1 MDTINISE
9 IGVVALS
16 QTEEYDITGGWS
28 WEECLGAAVV
38 TGVTSGFISAAVSG
52 GTLAPVAFVAGAFGG
67 VLGYTGME
75 IWNHFFDE

>member
-1 MDTINISE
+1 MNTININK

-16 QTEEYDITGGWS
+16 QTEEYDIAGGWS

-38 TGVTSGFISAAVSG
+38 TGVTSGFVSAAVSG

-67 VLGYTGME
+67 ALGYTGME